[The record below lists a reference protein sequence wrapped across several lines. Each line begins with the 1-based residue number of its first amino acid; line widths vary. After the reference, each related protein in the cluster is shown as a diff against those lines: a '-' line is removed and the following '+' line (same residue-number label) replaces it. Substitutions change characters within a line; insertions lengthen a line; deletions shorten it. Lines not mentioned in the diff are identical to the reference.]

1 MAKVVFNPAH
11 FKGIYPQFAGISD
24 TQLEW
29 FFKKSEQILDNSE
42 NSCIDEDTRLIWFYL
57 LVAHYAQLQ
66 TQIQSGNSAVGRISS
81 ATEGSVSVSLDYPTS
96 AVGRE
101 KWFNQTPHGAEYWM
115 MTAPYR
121 TGLYVVTNVAMPV
134 DRSRYPQPR

>member
-1 MAKVVFNPAH
+1 MAKVVFDPVH
-11 FKGIYPQFAGISD
+11 FKEIYDEFASVSD
-24 TQLEW
+24 AKLEW

-42 NSCIDEDTRLIWFYL
+42 CSCIDEDTRQIMFYL

-66 TQIQSGNSAVGRISS
+66 QQIKDGNTAVGRVSS
-81 ATEGSVSVSLDYPTS
+81 ATEGSVSISLDFPTS

-101 KWFNQTPHGAEYWM
+101 KWFNQTPYGAEYWM

>member
-1 MAKVVFNPAH
+1 MAKVVFDPAH
-11 FKGIYPQFAGISD
+11 FKEIYPQFAGISD

-101 KWFNQTPHGAEYWM
+101 KWFKYIGFCILFHA
-115 MTAPYR
+115 TAI
-121 TGLYVVTNVAMPV
+121 VTNRKH
-134 DRSRYPQPR
+134 DIFTWQSFKIRGTI

>member
-1 MAKVVFNPAH
+1 MAKVVFDPAH
-11 FKGIYPQFAGISD
+11 FKEIYPQFAGMSN

-29 FFKKSEQILDNSE
+29 FFKKSEFILE
-42 NSCIDEDTRLIWFYL
+42 NSDCKIRDETERLINYYL
-57 LVAHYAQLQ
+57 LVAHYAELQ

-101 KWFNQTPHGAEYWM
+101 KWFNQTPYGAEYWM

-121 TGLYVVTNVAMPV
+121 TGLYVVTNVAMSV

>member
-1 MAKVVFNPAH
+1 MAKVVFDPAH
-11 FKGIYPQFAGISD
+11 FKEIYPQFAGISD

-66 TQIQSGNSAVGRISS
+66 TQIQSGNSALVGFLRLLRAVFLFHWI
-81 ATEGSVSVSLDYPTS
+81 TLLLPLVVKNGSTK
-96 AVGRE
+96 R
-101 KWFNQTPHGAEYWM
+101 
-115 MTAPYR
+115 R
-121 TGLYVVTNVAMPV
+121 TVQNIG
-134 DRSRYPQPR
+134 

>member
-1 MAKVVFNPAH
+1 MAKVVFDPAH
-11 FKGIYPQFAGISD
+11 FKEIYPQFAGISD

-57 LVAHYAQLQ
+57 LVAHYAELQ

-101 KWFNQTPHGAEYWM
+101 KWFNQTPYGAE
-115 MTAPYR
+115 
-121 TGLYVVTNVAMPV
+121 
-134 DRSRYPQPR
+134 

>member
-1 MAKVVFNPAH
+1 MAKVVFDPAH
-11 FKGIYPQFAGISD
+11 FKEIYPQFAGISD

-29 FFKKSEQILDNSE
+29 FFKKSEFILE
-42 NSCIDEDTRLIWFYL
+42 NSDCKIKDETERLINYYL
-57 LVAHYAQLQ
+57 LVAHYAELQ

-96 AVGRE
+96 ATGRE
-101 KWFNQTPHGAEYWM
+101 KWFNQTPYGAEYWSN
-115 MTAPYR
+115 TAPYR
-121 TGLYVVTNVAMPV
+121 TGLYVVTNVAMLV

>member
-1 MAKVVFNPAH
+1 MAKVVFDPIH
-11 FKGIYPQFAGISD
+11 FKEIYPQFAGFTD
-24 TQLEW
+24 AQLEW

-42 NSCIDEDTRLIWFYL
+42 NACIEYDARMIMFYL

-66 TQIQSGNSAVGRISS
+66 QQIKDGNTAVGRVSS
-81 ATEGSVSVSLDYPTS
+81 ATEGSVSISLDFPTS

-101 KWFNQTPHGAEYWM
+101 KWFNQTPYGAEYWM

-121 TGLYVVTNVAMPV
+121 TGLYVVTNVAMTV
-134 DRSRYPQPR
+134 DRSRYPQAR